1 MNNIMKNNLKIL
13 SIFLII
19 LYIIL
24 IIKLINLNKIE
35 KFTEFITFF
44 KLLSTPKK
52 NVFIEKSLNKEENIK
67 KKIKYIFIKYISKDR
82 VGFYNKNLNK
92 YIEVYINNSN
102 YKKNIII
109 KDLDSKV
116 IGEIINQIYNKI
128 IFKLSI
134 YKDYINIEYF
144 NNFKSVKIYLD
155 NDDKIFTIESNN
167 NKNNVYIIKLFT
179 LNIGKIRNNNN
190 IYKIMVY
197 EEYKLYLNLF
207 GLGMIV
213 LLHNY

>member
-1 MNNIMKNNLKIL
+1 MINNLKIL

-35 KFTEFITFF
+35 KFTEFIKIF
-44 KLLSTPKK
+44 KVLSTPKKNEK
-52 NVFIEKSLNKEENIK
+52 NVFIEKSLDKEENIK
-67 KKIKYIFIKYISKDR
+67 KKIKYIFIKYISKER

-92 YIEVYINNSN
+92 YIDVYINNNN

-109 KDLDSKV
+109 KDLDKKI

-128 IFKLSI
+128 LFKLSI

-144 NNFKSVKIYLD
+144 NDFKSIKIYLD
-155 NDDKIFTIESNN
+155 DDDKIFSIESN
-167 NKNNVYIIKLFT
+167 KNQAYIIKLFT
-179 LNIGKIRNNNN
+179 LNIGKITNNNN

-213 LLHNY
+213 LLYNY

>member
-1 MNNIMKNNLKIL
+1 MINNLKIL

-35 KFTEFITFF
+35 KFTEFIKIF
-44 KLLSTPKK
+44 KVLSTPKKNEK
-52 NVFIEKSLNKEENIK
+52 NVFIEKSLDKEENIK
-67 KKIKYIFIKYISKDR
+67 KKIKYIFIKYISKER

-92 YIEVYINNSN
+92 YIDIYINNNN

-109 KDLDSKV
+109 KDLDKKI

-128 IFKLSI
+128 LFKLSI

-144 NNFKSVKIYLD
+144 NDFKSIKIYLD
-155 NDDKIFTIESNN
+155 DDDKIFSIESN
-167 NKNNVYIIKLFT
+167 KNQAYIIKLFT
-179 LNIGKIRNNNN
+179 LNIGKITNNNN

>member
-1 MNNIMKNNLKIL
+1 MMNNIMKNNLKIL

-155 NDDKIFTIESNN
+155 DDDKIFTIESNN
-167 NKNNVYIIKLFT
+167 KNQVYIIKLFT